1 MAEPRSLTLGILTG
15 ISWVSGR
22 DYYSEINTAC
32 VSASVVG
39 KVIPPN
45 PLIVMVSVDCDEY
58 ASLLDAQAW
67 KEVAHYLADGVARLV
82 AAGADL
88 LCIASNTGHI
98 CLPEVAR
105 RFPTLGYVHIAD
117 CTARAV
123 LHDLNADLD
132 LGDVVVGLL
141 GTEPTMRQN
150 YLKDRLALHGIK
162 TIVPEADAELAQI
175 FDFIKTELGA
185 DIFKPS
191 TKQYFVSSIARLVA
205 RGARGVILG
214 CTEIE
219 LLDLE
224 PLVPPGTKLWRSAKL
239 HCEAVAAVLSNQL
252 AADALLP

>member
-1 MAEPRSLTLGILTG
+1 MARQPTLGILTG

-32 VSASVVG
+32 VSASAVG

-58 ASLLDAQAW
+58 AHLLDSRNWEAVQT
-67 KEVAHYLADGVARLV
+67 YLADGVARLV

-105 RFPTLGYVHIAD
+105 RFPTLRYVHIAD

-123 LHDLNADLD
+123 LADLD
-132 LGDVVVGLL
+132 TDDVVVGLL
-141 GTEPTMRQN
+141 GTEPTMREN
-150 YLKDRLALHGIK
+150 YLKDRLALHGIAAL
-162 TIVPEADAELAQI
+162 VPEADAELAQI
-175 FDFIKTELGA
+175 FHFIKTELGA
-185 DIFKPS
+185 DVFKPS
-191 TKQYFVSSIARLVA
+191 TKQYFVKSIARLVA

-224 PLVPPGTKLWRSAKL
+224 TLVPPGTKLWRSAKL